1 MNVRLFLCISCFI
14 FFLIPVS
21 SFAQAERLIIGSGA
35 SGKEEASA
43 AVADAVSQAAVRL
56 GDREV
61 RFVIVVSSIGYEY
74 GKILSGL
81 KSAYG
86 DTVKIW
92 GLTSHKGVMTV
103 RGWQK
108 GKGLS
113 IMAFS
118 TNSMHFGVGGEEIG
132 SDPKASAVKAVRQA
146 LEDAG
151 RPKGQKP
158 QLVLLTSAFGAEE
171 KLITGI
177 EEVLGKEVYIFG
189 GSSGDDELAGL
200 WRQLS
205 TDTVFH
211 NGVVVTVIYSDLKF
225 GTMFGS
231 GVGYVP
237 TTKSGVVTRAEGRVI
252 YEIDDQ
258 PAGEI
263 YNRWLEGELNDKV
276 KNGGSLMFEGILDPL
291 TQTVQTRAG
300 STINMTIHAVS
311 LNKEDKS
318 LTALAE
324 TKDGQPISILRGS
337 PDTHFNRPPIVAVM
351 ARTSGRIAP
360 QEIAG
365 TLFLCCACTYMV
377 LEDQVDGFIPMMNK
391 VLNNRPFLGA
401 FTFGEQGMVPG
412 LGNRHQNLITNILVF
427 GN

>member
-1 MNVRLFLCISCFI
+1 MNVKSI
-14 FFLIPVS
+14 FLIV
-21 SFAQAERLIIGSGA
+21 FFTVLLCCFTGLAQAERLVIGNGA
-35 SGKEEASA
+35 SKQEDTTA
-43 AVADAVSQAAVRL
+43 AITQAVSQAAEKL
-56 GDREV
+56 GDRKV
-61 RFVIVVSSIGYEY
+61 SFVIVVTSIGYEY
-74 GKILSGL
+74 EKILTGL
-81 KSAYG
+81 KGAYG
-86 DTVKIW
+86 KDVKIW
-92 GLTSHKGVMTV
+92 GLTSHMGVMTGN
-103 RGWQK
+103 GWQK
-108 GKGLS
+108 GKNLS
-113 IMAFS
+113 IMAFA
-118 TNSMHFGVGGEEIG
+118 TDAMQFGVGGEVIG
-132 SDPKASAVKAVRQA
+132 PDPKASAVTAVKRA
-146 LEDAG
+146 LEDAK
-151 RPKGQKP
+151 RPKQQKP
-158 QLVLLTSAFGAEE
+158 KLVLLTSSFGAEE
-171 KLITGI
+171 QLIEGV
-177 EEVLGKEVYIFG
+177 EEVLGPEVFIFG

-205 TDTVFH
+205 TDVVYQ
-211 NGVVVTVIYSDLKF
+211 NGVVATVIYSDLKI

-237 TTKSGVVTRAEGRVI
+237 STKTGVVTRAEGRTI
-252 YEIDDQ
+252 YEIDNK
-258 PAGEI
+258 PAGEV
-263 YNRWLEGELNDKV
+263 YNRWLDGDLNEKLE
-276 KNGGSLMFEGILDPL
+276 NGGSLMFEGILDPL
-291 TQTVQTRAG
+291 TQTVKTSTG

-324 TKDGQPISILRGS
+324 TQNGQPISILHGS

-360 QEIAG
+360 DEIAG

-391 VLNNRPFLGA
+391 VLNNKPFLGA